1 MIGKEIFIQIGR
13 WIDRHIYR
21 QMDTQRAILL
31 YIDRQIGRYSYE
43 RKELFIQIG
52 RWIDRQVDIYIDGYI
67 GRYVDGCERRI
78 LNVKTVIYY
87 TIKLKVF
94 SQPCNKK

>member
-1 MIGKEIFIQIGR
+1 
-13 WIDRHIYR
+13 
-21 QMDTQRAILL
+21 MDIQRAIL
-31 YIDRQIGRYSYE
+31 YIQTDRQVDIHMKK
-43 RKELFIQIG
+43 KELFIQIG

-67 GRYVDGCERRI
+67 GRYVDECERRI